1 MSRWK
6 NTTHEFGIVAKLLHW
21 VMGLTI
27 LSMLAFGFIMTS
39 MPPGPVK
46 WNFYYMIHKSV
57 GVTLLV
63 LLFVRLFWRWTNP
76 TPMLTVTGFMAFMAR
91 LSVYVLYAA
100 MFTMTLS
107 GFIMS
112 EAGNYPIT
120 FFNLFTV
127 PVIIPLNPELS
138 SKAATVHTYAAFATI
153 GIVCAHILAALFHHF
168 VLRDS
173 VLTRMWV
180 RKRGFG

>member
-120 FFNLFTV
+120 FFNLFTI

-153 GIVCAHILAALFHHF
+153 GIACAHILAALFHHF

-180 RKRGFG
+180 RKRRFG